1 MAYLTPDAKTKL
13 SSTIRELRDRLL
25 TDIHNGA
32 ESFYRLSVTLKQ
44 AGLAEEAHIKRQR
57 LEKWLD
63 EQVRSEG
70 KIPTDKDFE
79 SIKAR
84 YRLQAEK
91 LAAATFLN
99 RLVVIKQ
106 LEAMGLSKPL
116 LVTGGWNSPAY
127 REFREFAPDLL
138 KDETEGM
145 GLLLSLLYDE
155 LALDLPGLFG
165 RGGITDL
172 FPIPASTLR
181 VTIEALDQLELRDIW
196 LDDTVLGWVYQF
208 WNDPEREDL
217 DTKLNQ
223 GGKVE
228 PHEIASKTQ
237 MFTERY
243 MVEWLLHN
251 SLGQL
256 WLGICRANDW
266 QAEVISSGTLARL
279 EERRSQWREWRK
291 SGKVAL
297 DGLMP
302 METELEERW
311 KYFVP
316 TVSDQ
321 VPLSK
326 GDLGGLNL
334 NESQEKS
341 EQVSFSKGDLGGLN
355 LNESQEK
362 SEQNSFNKAEES
374 PLAPLDK
381 GGSLLSIR
389 DLKILDPACGSG
401 HFLVIAV
408 GLLFALY
415 QEEARHRQQ
424 NWTDEFIIK
433 SILENN
439 LYGLDIDPRAVQIA
453 AAALWLK
460 AKSFCPKFSLK
471 SLNLVAS
478 NLNLAALAKDDP
490 DLVALRRGVYEATGI
505 PENLTEQIIQSLR
518 GADQWG
524 SLLKVDEAVDRA
536 ISDFEAD
543 QLRIKTEAVQGDIF
557 KGFAPAQTVID
568 FDAKRVKSSLLEMV
582 ESFLAKHTGGD
593 DLGLRLRGQQLAA
606 GVRFIRMIRENS
618 YDLVIGNPPYQGSS
632 KMADSKYLEKHYP
645 KGKADLYAAFLER
658 GLQLAKAGGLSAL
671 LTMRNWMF
679 ISQFSDIRQYLISWV
694 KFPAA
699 CSGF

>member
-1 MAYLTPDAKTKL
+1 MSYLTPDAKTKL

-25 TDIHNGA
+25 TDIHNRA

-91 LAAATFLN
+91 LTAATFLN

-279 EERRSQWREWRK
+279 EERRSQWREWRE

-311 KYFVP
+311 KYFV
-316 TVSDQ
+316 
-321 VPLSK
+321 L
-326 GDLGGLNL
+326 
-334 NESQEKS
+334 
-341 EQVSFSKGDLGGLN
+341 
-355 LNESQEK
+355 
-362 SEQNSFNKAEES
+362 A
-374 PLAPLDK
+374 PLAPQ
-381 GGSLLSIR
+381 
-389 DLKILDPACGSG
+389 
-401 HFLVIAV
+401 V
-408 GLLFALY
+408 
-415 QEEARHRQQ
+415 
-424 NWTDEFIIK
+424 
-433 SILENN
+433 
-439 LYGLDIDPRAVQIA
+439 
-453 AAALWLK
+453 
-460 AKSFCPKFSLK
+460 
-471 SLNLVAS
+471 
-478 NLNLAALAKDDP
+478 
-490 DLVALRRGVYEATGI
+490 
-505 PENLTEQIIQSLR
+505 
-518 GADQWG
+518 WG
-524 SLLKVDEAVDRA
+524 
-536 ISDFEAD
+536 
-543 QLRIKTEAVQGDIF
+543 
-557 KGFAPAQTVID
+557 
-568 FDAKRVKSSLLEMV
+568 
-582 ESFLAKHTGGD
+582 
-593 DLGLRLRGQQLAA
+593 
-606 GVRFIRMIRENS
+606 
-618 YDLVIGNPPYQGSS
+618 
-632 KMADSKYLEKHYP
+632 
-645 KGKADLYAAFLER
+645 
-658 GLQLAKAGGLSAL
+658 
-671 LTMRNWMF
+671 
-679 ISQFSDIRQYLISWV
+679 
-694 KFPAA
+694 
-699 CSGF
+699 

>member
-44 AGLAEEAHIKRQR
+44 AGFAKEAEAHIKRQR
-57 LEKWLD
+57 LEEWLD

-70 KIPTDKDFE
+70 KIPTDKNSE
-79 SIKAR
+79 PIKAR

-208 WNDPEREDL
+208 WNDPEREYL

-279 EERRSQWREWRK
+279 EERRSQWREWRE

-311 KYFVP
+311 KYFVLAP
-316 TVSDQ
+316 LAPLAPQLWGEPEISTIQSSPESEISTVQSPP
-321 VPLSK
+321 VL
-326 GDLGGLNL
+326 GDLGG
-334 NESQEKS
+334 KS
-341 EQVSFSKGDLGGLN
+341 IV
-355 LNESQEK
+355 K
-362 SEQNSFNKAEES
+362 SPSELEHLKNN
-374 PLAPLDK
+374 
-381 GGSLLSIR
+381 SIR

-415 QEEARHRQQ
+415 QEEAGHRQEV
-424 NWTDEFIIK
+424 WTDEFIVK

-490 DLVALRRGVYEATGI
+490 DLVALRRGVYEVTGI
-505 PENLTEQIIQSLR
+505 PENLT
-518 GADQWG
+518 
-524 SLLKVDEAVDRA
+524 
-536 ISDFEAD
+536 
-543 QLRIKTEAVQGDIF
+543 
-557 KGFAPAQTVID
+557 
-568 FDAKRVKSSLLEMV
+568 
-582 ESFLAKHTGGD
+582 
-593 DLGLRLRGQQLAA
+593 
-606 GVRFIRMIRENS
+606 
-618 YDLVIGNPPYQGSS
+618 
-632 KMADSKYLEKHYP
+632 
-645 KGKADLYAAFLER
+645 
-658 GLQLAKAGGLSAL
+658 
-671 LTMRNWMF
+671 
-679 ISQFSDIRQYLISWV
+679 
-694 KFPAA
+694 
-699 CSGF
+699 

>member
-13 SSTIRELRDRLL
+13 SSTIRDLRDRLL

-32 ESFYRLSVTLKQ
+32 ESFYRLSVTIKQ

-116 LVTGGWNSPAY
+116 LVTGGWNSAAY

-138 KDETEGM
+138 MDETEGM

-256 WLGICRANDW
+256 WLGICRLNNW
-266 QAEVISSGTLARL
+266 QAEVISSGTLAQL
-279 EERRSQWREWRK
+279 EERRSQWREWRE

-297 DGLMP
+297 D
-302 METELEERW
+302 
-311 KYFVP
+311 
-316 TVSDQ
+316 
-321 VPLSK
+321 
-326 GDLGGLNL
+326 
-334 NESQEKS
+334 
-341 EQVSFSKGDLGGLN
+341 
-355 LNESQEK
+355 
-362 SEQNSFNKAEES
+362 
-374 PLAPLDK
+374 
-381 GGSLLSIR
+381 
-389 DLKILDPACGSG
+389 
-401 HFLVIAV
+401 
-408 GLLFALY
+408 AL
-415 QEEARHRQQ
+415 
-424 NWTDEFIIK
+424 
-433 SILENN
+433 
-439 LYGLDIDPRAVQIA
+439 
-453 AAALWLK
+453 
-460 AKSFCPKFSLK
+460 
-471 SLNLVAS
+471 
-478 NLNLAALAKDDP
+478 
-490 DLVALRRGVYEATGI
+490 
-505 PENLTEQIIQSLR
+505 
-518 GADQWG
+518 
-524 SLLKVDEAVDRA
+524 
-536 ISDFEAD
+536 
-543 QLRIKTEAVQGDIF
+543 
-557 KGFAPAQTVID
+557 
-568 FDAKRVKSSLLEMV
+568 
-582 ESFLAKHTGGD
+582 
-593 DLGLRLRGQQLAA
+593 
-606 GVRFIRMIRENS
+606 
-618 YDLVIGNPPYQGSS
+618 
-632 KMADSKYLEKHYP
+632 
-645 KGKADLYAAFLER
+645 
-658 GLQLAKAGGLSAL
+658 
-671 LTMRNWMF
+671 
-679 ISQFSDIRQYLISWV
+679 
-694 KFPAA
+694 
-699 CSGF
+699 